1 MFCKI
6 TLFRCYHHFF
16 HIHYTRKNRFLASAK
31 YRFLCFL
38 CLIYLIRDIG
48 FHSALRNPKCYGKL
62 RIQVAFCH
70 PQIALVSRRDLLSL
84 LQAGH
89 LPLIKGLDDPHP
101 FCTFAAFHAFLVL
114 FLSLL
119 LASNPESFDL
129 WNLTDQFFCF
139 FFGNALIMGTKCF
152 CQLVRKRWKGTCFHA
167 GRSTRDDCCDDRK
180 RVT

>member
-31 YRFLCFL
+31 YRFLC
-38 CLIYLIRDIG
+38 LIYLIHDIV

-70 PQIALVSRRDLLSL
+70 PQITLVSRRDLLSL

-89 LPLIKGLDDPHP
+89 LPLIKGLNDPHP

-119 LASNPESFDL
+119 LASDPESFDL

-139 FFGNALIMGTKCF
+139 FFGNDSSHDNFFIVYRCKYFSTLFTYRSQNIIQLSLI
-152 CQLVRKRWKGTCFHA
+152 HI
-167 GRSTRDDCCDDRK
+167 
-180 RVT
+180 